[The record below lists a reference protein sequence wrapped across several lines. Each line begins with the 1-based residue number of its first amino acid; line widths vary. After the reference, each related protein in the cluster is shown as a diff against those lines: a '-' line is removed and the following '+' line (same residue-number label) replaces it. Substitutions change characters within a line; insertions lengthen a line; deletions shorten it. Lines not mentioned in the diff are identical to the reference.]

1 MMNEK
6 GMSKMTSKENAVLK
20 KAAWKLL
27 STAVIALSLAG
38 MYSLQS
44 DGAEKESTVVI
55 SKFYGAGGK
64 EGVFSNDFIELYN
77 PGTQDISLEGYILGY
92 SSGRIEGMAGSTI
105 SSDGI
110 REEKFI
116 DLAGTIPAGG
126 YYLICGEE
134 NACPNEGYQ
143 IEKYNRQWK
152 GLIIDNQA
160 TVTVKLYKGKEPVDM
175 ISTEGSSCKDM
186 ISENTIVTR
195 SGKRGTEDAYLGR
208 IRTFYW
214 SDKVTGEYEKQY
226 EPCCSYGAADGE
238 GV

>member
-1 MMNEK
+1 MEAFVNSCYCAK
-6 GMSKMTSKENAVLK
+6 SGWNVQ
-20 KAAWKLL
+20 
-27 STAVIALSLAG
+27 
-38 MYSLQS
+38 LQS

-77 PGTQDISLEGYILGY
+77 SGTQDISLEGYILGY

-134 NACPNEGYQ
+134 NACPNEDIRLKNTTASG
-143 IEKYNRQWK
+143 K
-152 GLIIDNQA
+152 GL
-160 TVTVKLYKGKEPVDM
+160 
-175 ISTEGSSCKDM
+175 S
-186 ISENTIVTR
+186 
-195 SGKRGTEDAYLGR
+195 
-208 IRTFYW
+208 
-214 SDKVTGEYEKQY
+214 
-226 EPCCSYGAADGE
+226 
-238 GV
+238 

>member
-1 MMNEK
+1 
-6 GMSKMTSKENAVLK
+6 MTSKENAVLK

-105 SSDGI
+105 SKKKGCHTDTLFLSPLKYRTNYFLSPSLSI
-110 REEKFI
+110 SAR
-116 DLAGTIPAGG
+116 
-126 YYLICGEE
+126 YLS
-134 NACPNEGYQ
+134 
-143 IEKYNRQWK
+143 
-152 GLIIDNQA
+152 
-160 TVTVKLYKGKEPVDM
+160 
-175 ISTEGSSCKDM
+175 ISFFL
-186 ISENTIVTR
+186 R
-195 SGKRGTEDAYLGR
+195 
-208 IRTFYW
+208 
-214 SDKVTGEYEKQY
+214 
-226 EPCCSYGAADGE
+226 
-238 GV
+238 